1 MLLPDYQMWNISWR
15 KWEIKSFISMNLVS
29 ALANS
34 DDGQFLVKLK
44 PWQLMW
50 KLHVCKSTVVDEIQ
64 GIQLLFSSIYRFK
77 VIM

>member
-15 KWEIKSFISMNLVS
+15 KGEIKSFISMNLVS

-34 DDGQFLVKLK
+34 DDGQFLGKLK

>member
-15 KWEIKSFISMNLVS
+15 KREIKSFISMNPVS

-50 KLHVCKSTVVDEIQ
+50 KLLVCKSTVVDEIQ

>member
-1 MLLPDYQMWNISWR
+1 
-15 KWEIKSFISMNLVS
+15 MNPVS

-50 KLHVCKSTVVDEIQ
+50 KLLVCKSTVVDEIQ

>member
-15 KWEIKSFISMNLVS
+15 KGEIKSFISMNLVS

-50 KLHVCKSTVVDEIQ
+50 KLLVCKSTVVDEIQ

>member
-15 KWEIKSFISMNLVS
+15 KGEIKSFISMNPVS

-44 PWQLMW
+44 PWQFMW